1 MWNQPPPDETNIWT
15 WHQQQTYRYEKTP
28 PKVFIS
34 AAIETTWKSRLCF
47 FFKCLGRRSDRRY
60 ILYIRWV
67 RFWLFCHLDDWS
79 YHFLKPLEVKNIT
92 HELQRPLE
100 GKIGRCII
108 FGCFGLLFG
117 DLDFTFNVL
126 PAHFQESSDS
136 LEDISSLKLL
146 DVQMQYWFTWEIP
159 KVSLSRQQKTWRN
172 TSQEKPKWHGPRFEM
187 ALKPVGFQG
196 PKYRPARP
204 VWFVSFL
211 YMYYVP
217 TVASV
222 AYEAQNPVWPLDCV
236 IVAFKNKICKHNHSY
251 KIQL

>member
-1 MWNQPPPDETNIWT
+1 MFFPEQFYILTQIKLHTTTTLIKTYVYIYYPTPTSFNFRKPQYYTYPLPPHLTDRCSNEAMAWPQTCWWIILSAGATVQRCVFFFRPNRDVHKNNKHINMWNQPPPDETNIWT

-108 FGCFGLLFG
+108 FGGFGLLFG
-117 DLDFTFNVL
+117 D
-126 PAHFQESSDS
+126 
-136 LEDISSLKLL
+136 
-146 DVQMQYWFTWEIP
+146 
-159 KVSLSRQQKTWRN
+159 
-172 TSQEKPKWHGPRFEM
+172 
-187 ALKPVGFQG
+187 
-196 PKYRPARP
+196 
-204 VWFVSFL
+204 
-211 YMYYVP
+211 
-217 TVASV
+217 
-222 AYEAQNPVWPLDCV
+222 
-236 IVAFKNKICKHNHSY
+236 
-251 KIQL
+251 